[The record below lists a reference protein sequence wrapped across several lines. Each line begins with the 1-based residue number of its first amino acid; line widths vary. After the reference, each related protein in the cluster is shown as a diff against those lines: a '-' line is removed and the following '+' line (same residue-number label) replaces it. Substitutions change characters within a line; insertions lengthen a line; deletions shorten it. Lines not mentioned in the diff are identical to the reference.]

1 MTFNY
6 DFKEARN
13 VRLSY
18 RCHLSNRQI
27 VSSMYKYATENNLLV
42 IVRTFMYFVVVII
55 IVAVMFSILLSCF
68 SIFCLFFFEIVVI
81 VDVVLHLFIFIWNIL
96 LNIYVTETVRFNG
109 LYMVLVSCGKL
120 RL

>member
-68 SIFCLFFFEIVVI
+68 SIFLFIFSEIVVI
-81 VDVVLHLFIFIWNIL
+81 VVDVVLHLFIFIWNIS
-96 LNIYVTETVRFNG
+96 LNIYVTEKVRFNG
-109 LYMVLVSCGKL
+109 LYMVMGVL
-120 RL
+120 RNL

>member
-6 DFKEARN
+6 DFKEARD
-13 VRLSY
+13 VHLSY

-27 VSSMYKYATENNLLV
+27 VSSMYKYATEDNLLV
-42 IVRTFMYFVVVII
+42 IVPKFMY
-55 IVAVMFSILLSCF
+55 LLLLLLLLLLCF
-68 SIFCLFFFEIVVI
+68 QFYFPVFLFFCLFFFEIVVI
-81 VDVVLHLFIFIWNIL
+81 VDVVLHLFIFIWNIS